1 MDAIRAYKRQI
12 RDMII
17 AAFAAKQAE
26 PPSKAASKAA
36 KPAPSTTS
44 APARNR
50 SAHALVQYVRAA
62 AIGPGIY
69 AGLADLPEKEYV
81 QQLSQRLKEQGATFA
96 GLVPTR
102 KDIAAAAEATEL
114 RRATEGIDTSN
125 IITGKRRRGADIVQP
140 RARAAPSSSSGE
152 SGSSAS
158 SADGDSDDSLFE

>member
-1 MDAIRAYKRQI
+1 MDAIRAYKHQI
-12 RDMII
+12 RDMIVE
-17 AAFAAKQAE
+17 AFAAKQAK
-26 PPSKAASKAA
+26 PANQAPASTAKKPAAS
-36 KPAPSTTS
+36 TS
-44 APARNR
+44 SGPARNR

-81 QQLSQRLKEQGATFA
+81 QQLSLRLKEQGATFD

-114 RRATEGIDTSN
+114 RRATDGIDTGN
-125 IITGKRRRGADIVQP
+125 IVTGKRRRGAAAAQP
-140 RARAAPSSSSGE
+140 RARAEPSTT

-158 SADGDSDDSLFE
+158 DAGDESDDSLFE